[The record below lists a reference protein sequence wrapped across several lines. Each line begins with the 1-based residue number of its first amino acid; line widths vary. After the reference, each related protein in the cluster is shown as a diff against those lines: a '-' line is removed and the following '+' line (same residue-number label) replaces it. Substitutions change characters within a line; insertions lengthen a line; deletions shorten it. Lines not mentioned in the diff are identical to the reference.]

1 MSTTPDDTDSPE
13 PAADEDE
20 FYDIAYHG
28 GAYIIVRL
36 ADET

>member
-1 MSTTPDDTDSPE
+1 MSTTPDDADAPE
-13 PAADEDE
+13 TAADEDE

-28 GAYIIVRL
+28 GPYIIVRL